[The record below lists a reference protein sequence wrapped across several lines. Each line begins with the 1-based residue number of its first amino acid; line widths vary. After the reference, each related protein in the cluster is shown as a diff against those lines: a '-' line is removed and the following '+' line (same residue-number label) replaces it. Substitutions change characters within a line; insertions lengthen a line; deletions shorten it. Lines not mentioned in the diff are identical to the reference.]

1 MNSEENVDLPFLAQQ
16 FNLKKAYL
24 TKYGSLVLVL
34 ERNGKIIYRE
44 IDDAWRYIENV
55 NRVEAPLVS
64 DLMLKLLY
72 DKVSEVVEE
81 MEKEAEQA

>member
-1 MNSEENVDLPFLAQQ
+1 MSSEDNIELPFLAEQ
-16 FNLKKAYL
+16 FNLKSAYL
-24 TKYGSLVLVL
+24 TKQGSLVLVM

-44 IDDAWRYIENV
+44 INDAWRYIENV

>member
-1 MNSEENVDLPFLAQQ
+1 MSSVDNVELPYLAEEFG
-16 FNLKKAYL
+16 FKKAYL
-24 TKYGSLVLVL
+24 TSHGSLVLIL
-34 ERNGKIIYRE
+34 EKNGKLIYRE

-72 DKVSEVVEE
+72 EKISEVKQE
-81 MEKEAEQA
+81 MEREAEQA